1 MSNTLVTVI
10 TNDRGE
16 FPNHA
21 YDREPEPG
29 SVVLTEGEHGTAW
42 QRLFTDGKWHRV
54 LGGPPRTWEF
64 MLTRRNVVLVYDAAP
79 REEGQR

>member
-1 MSNTLVTVI
+1 MSATLITII

-42 QRLFTDGKWHRV
+42 QRHFVGKRLWHSTTGMTREWGQ
-54 LGGPPRTWEF
+54 LIA
-64 MLTRRNVVLVYDAAP
+64 RRNVVLVYDAAP